1 MKAVHR
7 IYVTGPLA
15 RYAEGFAASLVKQ
28 GYAELS
34 LRNQL
39 RLVAH
44 FSQWLEAKR
53 IGVPELTR
61 KWVDRYLRV
70 RRRTRTCW
78 VSMRGLVPLLRHLG
92 HAAIIDA
99 DRPHDSDLIA
109 RYRASLVER
118 GLSPSIQHVYVVTA
132 KAFLAGRMPS
142 TLTSADVTRFVHQA
156 RPCNAGLLSSLRA
169 ILRFLF
175 QAGETSQQL
184 VHAVPSMPTW
194 KLASLPKAL
203 EPAQVRAVLSICDR
217 RTVEGRRDHLVVL
230 LMLRLGLR
238 ACEVA
243 ALSLDDI
250 DWVEGEVR
258 IRGKGTVGRLPL
270 PADVGRAI
278 VDYLRRSRPATALR
292 ALFLTVYAPI
302 RAATSPTIISIAGRV
317 LGRVGLSGGGHRL
330 RHTAATSMLR
340 LGASLTEVAQVLRH
354 RHLATT
360 AIYAKV
366 DRDALRDLAQPWPAL
381 SFTGGKARRLLA
393 LRWPGEK
400 V

>member
-7 IYVTGPLA
+7 VYVTGPLA
-15 RYAEGFAASLVKQ
+15 RYAEGFAASLAKQ

-44 FSQWLEAKR
+44 FSRWLESKR

-78 VSMRGLVPLLRHLG
+78 VSMRGLVPLLKYLG
-92 HAAIIDA
+92 HAAIVDA
-99 DRPHDSDLIA
+99 DRPLDSDLIA

-118 GLSPSIQHVYVVTA
+118 GLSASIQHVYVVTA
-132 KAFLAGRMPS
+132 KSFLAGRIPS

-258 IRGKGTVGRLPL
+258 LCGKGTVGRLPL

-278 VDYLRRSRPATALR
+278 VDYLRRSRPATSLR
-292 ALFLTVYAPI
+292 ALFLTVHAPV

-317 LGRVGLSGGGHRL
+317 LGRAGLSGGGHRL

-366 DRDALRDLAQPWPAL
+366 DRDALRDLAQPWPVL
-381 SFTGGKARRLLA
+381 SLTGGKARRLLA

>member
-1 MKAVHR
+1 
-7 IYVTGPLA
+7 
-15 RYAEGFAASLVKQ
+15 
-28 GYAELS
+28 
-34 LRNQL
+34 
-39 RLVAH
+39 
-44 FSQWLEAKR
+44 
-53 IGVPELTR
+53 
-61 KWVDRYLRV
+61 
-70 RRRTRTCW
+70 
-78 VSMRGLVPLLRHLG
+78 MRGLVPLLKYLG
-92 HAAIIDA
+92 HAAIVDA
-99 DRPHDSDLIA
+99 DRPLDSDLIA

-118 GLSPSIQHVYVVTA
+118 GLSASIQHVYVVTA
-132 KAFLAGRMPS
+132 KAFLAGRIPS

-184 VHAVPSMPTW
+184 VHAIPSMPTW

-278 VDYLRRSRPATALR
+278 VDYLRRSRPATSLR
-292 ALFLTVYAPI
+292 ALFLTVHAPI
-302 RAATSPTIISIAGRV
+302 RAATSPTIVSIAGRI
-317 LGRVGLSGGGHRL
+317 LRRAGLSGGGHRL

-366 DRDALRDLAQPWPAL
+366 DRDALRDLAPPWPVL